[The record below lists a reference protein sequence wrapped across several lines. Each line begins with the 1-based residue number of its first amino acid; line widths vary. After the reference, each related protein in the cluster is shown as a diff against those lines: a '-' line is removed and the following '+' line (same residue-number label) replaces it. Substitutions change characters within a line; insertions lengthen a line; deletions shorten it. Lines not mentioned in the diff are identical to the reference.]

1 MKFFPG
7 IIMGLVLIASAACSS
22 MGGVYLADE
31 QVAVSVG
38 QKVSDDPKKIK
49 KLQEEQTVET
59 LHRYITH
66 RFKKLNVRKS
76 LKFEVAITT
85 YRIGWGRDHMGVH
98 VIVKE
103 NDEILQ
109 EFDEVETTG
118 RRSVTEKLSK
128 GLARRIYE
136 RIKDL

>member
-7 IIMGLVLIASAACSS
+7 VIMGLVLIASVACSS

-38 QKVSDDPKKIK
+38 QKVSDDPKKLK

-66 RFKKLNVRKS
+66 RFNKLNVRKS

-109 EFDEVETTG
+109 EFDEVETTS
-118 RRSVTEKLSK
+118 RSSVTEKLSK
-128 GLARRIYE
+128 GLARRMYD
-136 RIKDL
+136 RIKGL